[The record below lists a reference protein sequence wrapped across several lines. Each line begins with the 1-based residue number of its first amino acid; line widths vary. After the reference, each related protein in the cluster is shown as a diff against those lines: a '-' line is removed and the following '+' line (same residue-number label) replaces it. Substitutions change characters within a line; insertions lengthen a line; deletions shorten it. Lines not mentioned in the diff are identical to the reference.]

1 MGIMIFMI
9 GIFIVIYD
17 YPQIKYFD
25 NFEFDSYLLLDEDKK
40 NIHQRLKIE
49 FSIGITFLLFG
60 IGLIIF
66 SLIKKTKEI
75 EIDLL
80 TNSLV
85 NQINATQLLN
95 I

>member
-49 FSIGITFLLFG
+49 FSIGLTFLLSG

-66 SLIKKTKEI
+66 SLIKKTKGRK
-75 EIDLL
+75 
-80 TNSLV
+80 
-85 NQINATQLLN
+85 
-95 I
+95 

>member
-1 MGIMIFMI
+1 MGLLIFMI

-49 FSIGITFLLFG
+49 FSIGITFLLSG
-60 IGLIIF
+60 IGLSIF
-66 SLIKKTKEI
+66 SLIKKTKE
-75 EIDLL
+75 LK
-80 TNSLV
+80 
-85 NQINATQLLN
+85 
-95 I
+95 

>member
-1 MGIMIFMI
+1 MKLEIKNVSYFFMGIVIFMI

-17 YPQIKYFD
+17 YPQIEYFD

-49 FSIGITFLLFG
+49 FSIGLTFLLSG

-66 SLIKKTKEI
+66 SLIKKTKGRK
-75 EIDLL
+75 
-80 TNSLV
+80 
-85 NQINATQLLN
+85 
-95 I
+95 

>member
-1 MGIMIFMI
+1 MGIVIFMI

-49 FSIGITFLLFG
+49 FSIGITFLLSG

-66 SLIKKTKEI
+66 SLIKKTNEGK
-75 EIDLL
+75 
-80 TNSLV
+80 
-85 NQINATQLLN
+85 
-95 I
+95 

>member
-1 MGIMIFMI
+1 MGIIIFMI

-49 FSIGITFLLFG
+49 FSIGITFLLSG

-66 SLIKKTKEI
+66 PLIKKTKER
-75 EIDLL
+75 
-80 TNSLV
+80 
-85 NQINATQLLN
+85 Q
-95 I
+95 

>member
-1 MGIMIFMI
+1 MKLEIKNVSYFFMGIVIFMI

-49 FSIGITFLLFG
+49 FSIGITFLLSG

-75 EIDLL
+75 K
-80 TNSLV
+80 
-85 NQINATQLLN
+85 
-95 I
+95 

>member
-1 MGIMIFMI
+1 MIFMI

-49 FSIGITFLLFG
+49 FSIGITFLLSG

-66 SLIKKTKEI
+66 PLIKKTKER
-75 EIDLL
+75 
-80 TNSLV
+80 
-85 NQINATQLLN
+85 Q
-95 I
+95 

>member
-1 MGIMIFMI
+1 MGLLIFMI

-49 FSIGITFLLFG
+49 FSIGITFLLSG

-66 SLIKKTKEI
+66 SLIKKTKEKK
-75 EIDLL
+75 
-80 TNSLV
+80 
-85 NQINATQLLN
+85 
-95 I
+95 

>member
-49 FSIGITFLLFG
+49 FSIGVIFLLSG
-60 IGLIIF
+60 ISLIIF
-66 SLIKKTKEI
+66 SLIKKTKGRK
-75 EIDLL
+75 
-80 TNSLV
+80 
-85 NQINATQLLN
+85 
-95 I
+95 

>member
-1 MGIMIFMI
+1 MGIVIFMI

-49 FSIGITFLLFG
+49 FSIGITFLLSG

-75 EIDLL
+75 K
-80 TNSLV
+80 
-85 NQINATQLLN
+85 
-95 I
+95 

>member
-1 MGIMIFMI
+1 MGIVIFMI

-66 SLIKKTKEI
+66 SLIKKTNEGK
-75 EIDLL
+75 
-80 TNSLV
+80 
-85 NQINATQLLN
+85 
-95 I
+95 

>member
-1 MGIMIFMI
+1 MI

-49 FSIGITFLLFG
+49 FSIGITFLLIG
-60 IGLIIF
+60 IGLGIF
-66 SLIKKTKEI
+66 SFIKKTKERK
-75 EIDLL
+75 
-80 TNSLV
+80 
-85 NQINATQLLN
+85 
-95 I
+95 

>member
-1 MGIMIFMI
+1 MGIVIFMI

-49 FSIGITFLLFG
+49 FSIGLTFLLSG

-66 SLIKKTKEI
+66 SLIKKTKGRK
-75 EIDLL
+75 
-80 TNSLV
+80 
-85 NQINATQLLN
+85 
-95 I
+95 

>member
-1 MGIMIFMI
+1 MKLEIKNVSYFFMGIVIFMI

-49 FSIGITFLLFG
+49 FSIGITFLLSG

-66 SLIKKTKEI
+66 SLIKKTKERK
-75 EIDLL
+75 
-80 TNSLV
+80 
-85 NQINATQLLN
+85 
-95 I
+95 

>member
-1 MGIMIFMI
+1 MI
-9 GIFIVIYD
+9 GLFIVIYD

-75 EIDLL
+75 K
-80 TNSLV
+80 
-85 NQINATQLLN
+85 
-95 I
+95 

>member
-1 MGIMIFMI
+1 MGLMIFMI

-49 FSIGITFLLFG
+49 FSIGIVFLLFG
-60 IGLIIF
+60 IGLSIF
-66 SLIKKTKEI
+66 SFIKKTKER
-75 EIDLL
+75 
-80 TNSLV
+80 N
-85 NQINATQLLN
+85 
-95 I
+95 

>member
-1 MGIMIFMI
+1 MKLEIKNVSYFFMGIMIFMI

-49 FSIGITFLLFG
+49 FSIGITFLFSG

-66 SLIKKTKEI
+66 SLIKKTEGRK
-75 EIDLL
+75 
-80 TNSLV
+80 
-85 NQINATQLLN
+85 
-95 I
+95 

>member
-1 MGIMIFMI
+1 MKLEIKNVSYFFMGIMIFMI

-49 FSIGITFLLFG
+49 FSIGLTFLLSG
-60 IGLIIF
+60 IGLIIY
-66 SLIKKTKEI
+66 SLIKKTKGRK
-75 EIDLL
+75 
-80 TNSLV
+80 
-85 NQINATQLLN
+85 
-95 I
+95 

>member
-1 MGIMIFMI
+1 MI

-49 FSIGITFLLFG
+49 FSIGMTFLFFG
-60 IGLIIF
+60 IGLSIF
-66 SLIKKTKEI
+66 SLIKKTNERK
-75 EIDLL
+75 
-80 TNSLV
+80 
-85 NQINATQLLN
+85 
-95 I
+95 

>member
-49 FSIGITFLLFG
+49 FSIGITFLLSG

-66 SLIKKTKEI
+66 SLIKKTKERK
-75 EIDLL
+75 
-80 TNSLV
+80 
-85 NQINATQLLN
+85 
-95 I
+95 

>member
-1 MGIMIFMI
+1 MGIVIFMI

-25 NFEFDSYLLLDEDKK
+25 NFEFNSYLLLDEDKK

-49 FSIGITFLLFG
+49 FSIGITFLLSG

-75 EIDLL
+75 K
-80 TNSLV
+80 
-85 NQINATQLLN
+85 
-95 I
+95 

>member
-1 MGIMIFMI
+1 MELVIKKTSYFFMGIVIFMI

-49 FSIGITFLLFG
+49 FSI
-60 IGLIIF
+60 
-66 SLIKKTKEI
+66 
-75 EIDLL
+75 
-80 TNSLV
+80 
-85 NQINATQLLN
+85 
-95 I
+95 

>member
-1 MGIMIFMI
+1 MGIVIFMI

-49 FSIGITFLLFG
+49 FSIGITFLLSGF
-60 IGLIIF
+60 GLIVF
-66 SLIKKTKEI
+66 SLIKKKRK
-75 EIDLL
+75 
-80 TNSLV
+80 
-85 NQINATQLLN
+85 
-95 I
+95 

>member
-1 MGIMIFMI
+1 MGLLIFMI

-60 IGLIIF
+60 IGLSIF
-66 SLIKKTKEI
+66 SLIKKTKERK
-75 EIDLL
+75 
-80 TNSLV
+80 
-85 NQINATQLLN
+85 
-95 I
+95 

>member
-1 MGIMIFMI
+1 MGIVIFMI

-49 FSIGITFLLFG
+49 FSIGITFLLSG

-66 SLIKKTKEI
+66 SLIKKTKERK
-75 EIDLL
+75 
-80 TNSLV
+80 
-85 NQINATQLLN
+85 
-95 I
+95 

>member
-1 MGIMIFMI
+1 MGIVIFMI

-49 FSIGITFLLFG
+49 FSIGITILLSG

-66 SLIKKTKEI
+66 SLIKKTNEKK
-75 EIDLL
+75 
-80 TNSLV
+80 
-85 NQINATQLLN
+85 
-95 I
+95 

>member
-1 MGIMIFMI
+1 MI

-49 FSIGITFLLFG
+49 FSIGITFLLSG

-66 SLIKKTKEI
+66 SLIKKTNEVK
-75 EIDLL
+75 
-80 TNSLV
+80 
-85 NQINATQLLN
+85 
-95 I
+95 

>member
-1 MGIMIFMI
+1 MEVKLEIKNVSYFFMGLMIFMI

-49 FSIGITFLLFG
+49 FSIGIAFLLFG
-60 IGLIIF
+60 IGLSIF
-66 SLIKKTKEI
+66 SFIKKTKER
-75 EIDLL
+75 
-80 TNSLV
+80 N
-85 NQINATQLLN
+85 
-95 I
+95 

>member
-1 MGIMIFMI
+1 MKLEIKNVSYFFMGIVIFMI

-25 NFEFDSYLLLDEDKK
+25 NFEFNSYLLLDEDKK

-49 FSIGITFLLFG
+49 FSIGITFLLSG

-75 EIDLL
+75 K
-80 TNSLV
+80 
-85 NQINATQLLN
+85 
-95 I
+95 

>member
-1 MGIMIFMI
+1 MGIVIFMI

-25 NFEFDSYLLLDEDKK
+25 NFEFDSYILLDEDKK

-49 FSIGITFLLFG
+49 FSIGIIFLLSG

-66 SLIKKTKEI
+66 SLIKKTKEKK
-75 EIDLL
+75 
-80 TNSLV
+80 
-85 NQINATQLLN
+85 
-95 I
+95 

>member
-1 MGIMIFMI
+1 MI

-49 FSIGITFLLFG
+49 FSIGITFLLSG
-60 IGLIIF
+60 IVLIIF
-66 SLIKKTKEI
+66 SLFKKTKERK
-75 EIDLL
+75 
-80 TNSLV
+80 
-85 NQINATQLLN
+85 
-95 I
+95 

>member
-1 MGIMIFMI
+1 MKLEIKNVSYFFMGIVIFMI

-25 NFEFDSYLLLDEDKK
+25 NFEFNSYLLLDEDKK

-49 FSIGITFLLFG
+49 FSIGITFLLSG

-66 SLIKKTKEI
+66 SLIKKTKERK
-75 EIDLL
+75 
-80 TNSLV
+80 
-85 NQINATQLLN
+85 
-95 I
+95 

>member
-1 MGIMIFMI
+1 MKLEIKNVSYFFMGIMIFMI

-49 FSIGITFLLFG
+49 FSIGLTFLLSG

-66 SLIKKTKEI
+66 SLIKKTKGRK
-75 EIDLL
+75 
-80 TNSLV
+80 
-85 NQINATQLLN
+85 
-95 I
+95 